1 MVTMQRNETC
11 CVELTKQM
19 PDEEKKQITAA
30 IYARVSSHN
39 QIFGYSLEEQIRLS
53 RERCKVMGWKVSYIF
68 KEDGISGS
76 TLDRPKFQVMMG
88 TARQGAFDVLVFWK
102 LDRFCRSLV
111 DLVNVERELRGYN
124 VALHSITE
132 SIDTVT
138 PFGKFNFRNIG
149 SAAELERDL
158 IKERSRMGM
167 KALALKHKWP
177 NKYPPLGY
185 DKKEDGKLKINEK
198 EIKLVREI
206 FGMYVKLRSMPQVAF
221 ELNKKGVETKRGNRW
236 ATTAVKRILDNK
248 LYIGTYEVAD
258 IQEDVEEYKTI
269 DEKLFK
275 KAEKLRYRYN
285 EKPKEMPKERKA
297 GTIEK
302 VFNEYLEFLDD
313 MENSEERII

>member
-1 MVTMQRNETC
+1 MVTNQRNEINPGGM
-11 CVELTKQM
+11 TKQI
-19 PDEEKKQITAA
+19 PNEEERQTTAA
-30 IYARVSSHN
+30 IYARVSSQN

-53 RERCKVMGWKVSYIF
+53 RERCKLMGWKISYIF
-68 KEDGISGS
+68 KEDGKSGS

-88 TARQGAFDVLVFWK
+88 KARQDAFDVLVFWK

-132 SIDTVT
+132 AIDTIT

-177 NKYPPLGY
+177 NKLPPLGY
-185 DKKEDGKLKINEK
+185 DKKEDGKLKTNEK

-206 FGMYVKLRSMPQVAF
+206 FDMYIKLRSMPQVAF

-236 ATTAVKRILDNK
+236 AATAVKRILDNK

-258 IQEDVEEYKTI
+258 IKEDVKEYKTI

-275 KAEKLRYRYN
+275 KTADLRYRFN
-285 EKPKEMPKERKA
+285 EKPAEIPKDRKA

-302 VFNEYLEFLDD
+302 VFNEYLEFLND
-313 MENSEERII
+313 MEGFDERII

>member
-1 MVTMQRNETC
+1 MDTKQRNEINPGGM
-11 CVELTKQM
+11 TKQI
-19 PDEEKKQITAA
+19 PDEEEKQITAA
-30 IYARVSSHN
+30 IYARVSSQN

-53 RERCKVMGWKVSYIF
+53 REKCKQMGWKVSYIF
-68 KEDGISGS
+68 KENGISGS
-76 TLDRPKFQVMMG
+76 TLERPKFQVMMEK
-88 TARQGAFDVLVFWK
+88 ARQNTFDVLVFWK

-111 DLVNVERELRGYN
+111 DLVNVERELREHN

-132 SIDTVT
+132 SIDTTT

-177 NKYPPLGY
+177 NKHPPLGY

-206 FGMYVKLRSMPQVAF
+206 FDMYIKLRSMPQVAF
-221 ELNKKGVETKRGNRW
+221 ELNKKEVKTKRGNKW
-236 ATTAVKRILDNK
+236 TTTAVKRILDNK
-248 LYIGTYEVAD
+248 LYIGGYEVAG
-258 IQEDVEEYKTI
+258 IQEDVKEYKI
-269 DEKLFK
+269 MDEKLFK
-275 KAEKLRYRYN
+275 KTEDLRHRFN
-285 EKPKEMPKERKA
+285 EKPAEMPKDRKA

-302 VFNEYLEFLDD
+302 VFNEYIEFLND
-313 MENSEERII
+313 MEGFDERII